1 MDNCIFCNII
11 NGEIPSVKVYEN
23 EYVYAFNDISPVA
36 PVHVLIIPKKHI
48 ETLNDLNSEN
58 VNLISEVY
66 LAAAEIAKQL
76 GVEKSGY
83 RVVSNCGEAAGQ
95 TVFHIHFHLIGG
107 RDLAWPPG

>member
-1 MDNCIFCNII
+1 MDCIFCNII
-11 NGEIPSVKVYEN
+11 SGEIPSVKVYEN

-36 PVHVLIIPKKHI
+36 PVHVLIIPKQHI
-48 ETLNDLNSEN
+48 ASINDLTAEN

-76 GVEKSGY
+76 GVAESGY
-83 RVVSNCGEAAGQ
+83 RVVTNCGEAAGQ
-95 TVFHIHFHLIGG
+95 TVHHIHFHLLGG

>member
-11 NGEIPSVKVYEN
+11 KGEIPSVKVFEN

-48 ETLNDLNSEN
+48 ETLNDITPEDAG
-58 VNLISEVY
+58 LISEVY
-66 LAAAEIAKQL
+66 LAAAKIAEQL
-76 GVEKSGY
+76 GIEKTGY
-83 RVVSNCGEAAGQ
+83 RVVSNCGESAGQ

>member
-1 MDNCIFCNII
+1 MDCIFCNII

-36 PVHVLIIPKKHI
+36 PVHVLIISKEHI
-48 ETLNDLNSEN
+48 ESINDINEEN
-58 VNLISEVY
+58 ADAISKIY

-76 GVEKSGY
+76 GIDSSGY
-83 RVVSNCGEAAGQ
+83 RIVTNCGEAAGQ
-95 TVFHIHFHLIGG
+95 TVHHIHFHLLGG